1 MKAINKKTIKAGLSR
16 ARKFFLGLYKA
27 KWFKLGL
34 AGLAVLLALFLG
46 KSLLVAALVN
56 GMPVS
61 RLALIKE
68 LEVQG
73 GQKVLDSLIEKS
85 LIFQEAR
92 KQKVSV
98 DKDTIDKEIARIEAL
113 LKDQNLTLDDA
124 LSMRGET
131 RANLIEQIRLQKTVE
146 AILGSKINITDEDI
160 KAYFEKN
167 KDLFEAKAKLEEV
180 KDSVKEQLYQ
190 QKLSD
195 EYSKWITELKSKAN
209 ILYLLKF

>member
-1 MKAINKKTIKAGLSR
+1 MKAINKKTIKAGFLASKKFVSR
-16 ARKFFLGLYKA
+16 AYRG
-27 KWFKLGL
+27 KWFKIGL
-34 AGLAVLLALFLG
+34 VTTAVLLVLFLG
-46 KSLLVAALVN
+46 KSLLVAAFVN

-61 RLALIKE
+61 RLSLIKE

-92 KQKVSV
+92 KQKVTVEKSAV
-98 DKDTIDKEIARIEAL
+98 DTEIERIETL
-113 LKDQNLTLDDA
+113 LKDQNLTLDEA

-131 RANLIEQIRLQKTVE
+131 RASLIEQIRLQKTVE
-146 AILGSKINITDEDI
+146 ALLSSKISITDEEI
-160 KAYFEKN
+160 KTYFEKN
-167 KDLFEAKAKLEEV
+167 TDLFDAKAKLEDV

-195 EYSKWITELKSKAN
+195 AYSSWITELKTKAK